1 MGESLAYKWL
11 EKYVGKV
18 DPSIGFKGKQAR
30 NFLKKADEMSRS
42 RSPKFPRKLM
52 KYIHALQKFDK
63 VVSSCFGKN
72 LKNTYKENIR
82 AFRVAYMVLG
92 ISVTPKA
99 HCVFRHVEEF
109 CERKGCGLGVYSEQV
124 IENSHYDFAKVEQW
138 YPTNLKTDPC
148 CAQKKLASVNRYN
161 GLHLYN

>member
-1 MGESLAYKWL
+1 M
-11 EKYVGKV
+11 

-72 LKNTYKENIR
+72 LKNTFKENIR

-99 HCVFRHVEEF
+99 HCVFRHVEKF
-109 CERKGCGLGVYSEQV
+109 CE
-124 IENSHYDFAKVEQW
+124 
-138 YPTNLKTDPC
+138 
-148 CAQKKLASVNRYN
+148 
-161 GLHLYN
+161 